1 MEKQY
6 FKYGTG
12 YVNIDSEN
20 LYLTNSG
27 NWQEAYELKEKDSS
41 TKINN
46 LTRIKNRNKGFI
58 PVILIAFSI
67 FTDSIVMA
75 SVMITIAVLLFF
87 ILNIYY
93 RRDLGIQY
101 KIPFSKI
108 ESVEKYEKG
117 IKISFRNEANE
128 NDSENIN
135 GIEPRGFDILKQR
148 SLLEN

>member
-1 MEKQY
+1 MKDF
-6 FKYGTG
+6 FKYRFG
-12 YVNIDSEN
+12 YINIDDEN
-20 LYLTNSG
+20 LYLTSSG

-46 LTRIKNRNKGFI
+46 LTRIKNRNKGFT
-58 PVILIAFSI
+58 PFILIAFSI
-67 FTDSIVMA
+67 FTDSVIMA
-75 SVMITIAVLLFF
+75 SVMIAIAVLLFI
-87 ILNIYY
+87 ILNVYY

-148 SLLEN
+148 SLLKH

>member
-12 YVNIDSEN
+12 YVNIDNEN

-27 NWQEAYELKEKDSS
+27 NWQEARELKEKDSS

-67 FTDSIVMA
+67 FTDSIIMA
-75 SVMITIAVLLFF
+75 SVMIAIAVLLFF

-117 IKISFRNEANE
+117 IKISFRNKANE

-135 GIEPRGFDILKQR
+135 GIEPRGFEILKQK
-148 SLLEN
+148 SLLKN